1 MPMGLVAKLVLFF
14 VKKSKKFQELR
25 MFSHRI
31 DRMEVYRGGT
41 NMIKEFQIGI
51 EGPKRE
57 LLDFIH
63 DFFIKIKG
71 QRPYL
76 FR

>member
-1 MPMGLVAKLVLFF
+1 
-14 VKKSKKFQELR
+14 
-25 MFSHRI
+25 
-31 DRMEVYRGGT
+31 
-41 NMIKEFQIGI
+41 MIKEFQIGI
-51 EGPKRE
+51 KGSKRE

-71 QRPYL
+71 PRPYL